1 MPLNQSARSNTGL
14 IISYLTL
21 RRLIGLLGTFLPL
34 VLFLGALIIFQT
46 GLQSSLSSYYHTG
59 MGDVFV
65 GTLVVIGLFLFSYRG
80 HDRKDDIAGDLCC
93 VFAVGVALLPT
104 PPDNPGA
111 GYPIVGYLQFA
122 FAALLFLTLI
132 FMAFFLFTKS
142 VPNQPIGRKKRRRN
156 RVYRACGIA
165 MALTILLIIIL
176 NVLPADLKSSID
188 AIKPLFWLE
197 TVMIVAFGISWLV
210 KGEALGA
217 FMKD

>member
-1 MPLNQSARSNTGL
+1 M
-14 IISYLTL
+14 ISYLTL

-34 VLFLGALIIFQT
+34 VLFLNALIIFQK

-65 GTLVVIGLFLFSYRG
+65 GALVVIGLFLFSYRG
-80 HDRKDDIAGDLCC
+80 YERKDDIAGDLCC
-93 VFAVGVALLPT
+93 VFAIGLALFPT
-104 PPDNPGA
+104 PPDNPGS
-111 GYPIVGYLQFA
+111 GYPIVGYLHFA
-122 FAALLFLTLI
+122 FATSLFLTLI
-132 FMAFFLFTKS
+132 YMALFLFTKS
-142 VPNQPIGRKKRRRN
+142 DPDQPITQKKRRRN
-156 RVYRACGIA
+156 MVYRACGIA
-165 MALTILLIIIL
+165 MALCILLIIIL

-188 AIKPLFWLE
+188 TIKPLFWLE